1 MPPAR
6 WQLRPMPT
14 STRWRPAEMPRPLTR
29 QPGGASLVELLV
41 GMIIALMVLA
51 IALQLMLVVR
61 ARYQRLADEALIED
75 RGMRA
80 LELVGKAVRQVGWIT
95 DTPTASTVRRWADA
109 TAPLSLVGADDCG
122 QPKKTVELECGPHAV
137 QHSDALLVRF
147 SGRNHLPPNSHEP
160 DGATLD
166 CDNYGVRERAGTEAD
181 PRLGSMLLFISV
193 STDAEQAPRLMC
205 RSLSRNSG
213 DSLVAVNSR
222 EVVRGVETLQLL
234 YSLAPTTTS
243 QAETVSARTLATADW
258 YRVEQVHV
266 AIVVR
271 GDRYSLR
278 PSTPDKIAL
287 FPAFESASGARP
299 EDLSFQPED
308 RRRNRALFTATFA
321 VRNPLRCE
329 VDAC

>member
-1 MPPAR
+1 
-6 WQLRPMPT
+6 
-14 STRWRPAEMPRPLTR
+14 MPRPLPRHTR
-29 QPGGASLVELLV
+29 GASLVELLV
-41 GMIIALMVLA
+41 GMVIALMVLA
-51 IALQLMLVVR
+51 IALQLMLIAR
-61 ARYQRLADEALIED
+61 AHYQRLADEALIED

-80 LELVGKAVRQVGWIT
+80 LELIGKAVRQAGWIT
-95 DTPTASTVRRWADA
+95 DTPTASAVRRWAEA
-109 TAPLSLVGADDCG
+109 TSPLSLVGADDCG
-122 QPKKTVELECGPHAV
+122 QPKKTVELECGPHGV

-147 SGRNHLPPNSHEP
+147 SGRNHLSPTPDES

-166 CDNYGVRERAGTEAD
+166 CDNYGVRERGGTEAD

-213 DSLVAVNSR
+213 DALVAVNAS

-234 YSLAPTTTS
+234 YTLAPTS
-243 QAETVSARTLATADW
+243 QAETVSARTMAATDW

-271 GDRYSLR
+271 GDWYSLR
-278 PSTPDKIAL
+278 PSTPDNIAL
-287 FPAFESASGARP
+287 FPAFESVLGASP

-308 RRRNRALFTATFA
+308 PRRNRALFTATFA

>member
-1 MPPAR
+1 
-6 WQLRPMPT
+6 
-14 STRWRPAEMPRPLTR
+14 MPRPLPRHTR
-29 QPGGASLVELLV
+29 GASLVELLV
-41 GMIIALMVLA
+41 GMVIALMVLA
-51 IALQLMLVVR
+51 IALQLMLIAR

-80 LELVGKAVRQVGWIT
+80 LELIGKAVRQAGWIT
-95 DTPTASTVRRWADA
+95 DTPTASAVRRWAEA

-122 QPKKTVELECGPHAV
+122 QPKKTVELECGPHGV

-147 SGRNHLPPNSHEP
+147 SGRNHLSPTPDES

-213 DSLVAVNSR
+213 DALVAVNAS

-234 YSLAPTTTS
+234 YTLAPTTTS
-243 QAETVSARTLATADW
+243 QAETVSARTMAATDW

-271 GDRYSLR
+271 GDWHSLR
-278 PSTPDKIAL
+278 PSTPDNIAL
-287 FPAFESASGARP
+287 FPAFESVLGASP

-308 RRRNRALFTATFA
+308 PRRNRALFTATFA

>member
-1 MPPAR
+1 
-6 WQLRPMPT
+6 
-14 STRWRPAEMPRPLTR
+14 MPRPLPRHTR
-29 QPGGASLVELLV
+29 GASLVELLV
-41 GMIIALMVLA
+41 GMVIALMVLA
-51 IALQLMLVVR
+51 IALQLMLIAR
-61 ARYQRLADEALIED
+61 AHYQRLADEALIED

-80 LELVGKAVRQVGWIT
+80 LELIGKAVRQAGWIT
-95 DTPTASTVRRWADA
+95 DTPTASAVRRWAEA

-122 QPKKTVELECGPHAV
+122 QPKKTVELECGPHGV

-147 SGRNHLPPNSHEP
+147 SGRNHLSPTPDES

-166 CDNYGVRERAGTEAD
+166 CDNYGVRERGGTEAD

-213 DSLVAVNSR
+213 DALVAVNAS

-234 YSLAPTTTS
+234 YTLAPTS
-243 QAETVSARTLATADW
+243 QAETVSARTMAATDW

-271 GDRYSLR
+271 GDWYSLR
-278 PSTPDKIAL
+278 PSTPDNIAL
-287 FPAFESASGARP
+287 FPAFESVLGASP

-308 RRRNRALFTATFA
+308 PRRNRALFTATFA

>member
-1 MPPAR
+1 
-6 WQLRPMPT
+6 
-14 STRWRPAEMPRPLTR
+14 MPRPLPRHTR
-29 QPGGASLVELLV
+29 GASLVELLV
-41 GMIIALMVLA
+41 GMVIALMVLA
-51 IALQLMLVVR
+51 IALQLMLIAR
-61 ARYQRLADEALIED
+61 AHYQRLADEALIED

-80 LELVGKAVRQVGWIT
+80 LELIGKAVRQAGWIT
-95 DTPTASTVRRWADA
+95 DTPTASAVRRWAEA

-122 QPKKTVELECGPHAV
+122 QPKKTVELECGPHGV

-147 SGRNHLPPNSHEP
+147 SGRNHLSPTPDES

-213 DSLVAVNSR
+213 DALVAVNAS

-234 YSLAPTTTS
+234 YTLAPTS
-243 QAETVSARTLATADW
+243 QAETVSARTMAATDW

-271 GDRYSLR
+271 GDWHSLR
-278 PSTPDKIAL
+278 PSTPDNIAL
-287 FPAFESASGARP
+287 FPAFESVLGASP

-308 RRRNRALFTATFA
+308 PRRNRALFTATFA

>member
-1 MPPAR
+1 
-6 WQLRPMPT
+6 
-14 STRWRPAEMPRPLTR
+14 MPRPLPRHTR
-29 QPGGASLVELLV
+29 GASLVELLV
-41 GMIIALMVLA
+41 GMVIALMVLA
-51 IALQLMLVVR
+51 IALQLMLIAR

-80 LELVGKAVRQVGWIT
+80 LELIGKAVRQAGWIT
-95 DTPTASTVRRWADA
+95 DTPTASAVRRWAEA

-122 QPKKTVELECGPHAV
+122 RPKKTVELECGPHGV

-147 SGRNHLPPNSHEP
+147 SGRNHLSPTPDES

-213 DSLVAVNSR
+213 DALVAVNAS

-234 YSLAPTTTS
+234 YTLAPTS
-243 QAETVSARTLATADW
+243 QAETVSARTMAATDW

-271 GDRYSLR
+271 GDWYSLR
-278 PSTPDKIAL
+278 PSTPDNIAL
-287 FPAFESASGARP
+287 FPAFESVLGASP

-308 RRRNRALFTATFA
+308 PRRNRALFTATFA